1 VKPILDPC
9 CGSKMFWFDKNNP
22 NVIFCDNRKETH
34 TLCDGRTL
42 EINPDVICDFTQL
55 PFEDN
60 SFKLVVFD
68 PPHLLKIGDDSWLR
82 KKYGKLPGGD
92 WQLIIKRGFDEC
104 MRVLEPNGILI
115 FKWCEVDIIQPVTH

>member
-1 VKPILDPC
+1 
-9 CGSKMFWFDKNNP
+9 MFWFDKNNP